1 MQTSRDSCYEDRATA
16 SKKEAARL
24 SQLLSVK
31 ASFNCNGFCQIS
43 RFIHIASTGK
53 SCIVS
58 KELQGV
64 DGEDRRQFL
73 ICSWDGNHAVGVL
86 CQLRITIHANA
97 DDDSTAA
104 LDFLQV
110 ADGLFV
116 DMRLGSKNN
125 NRYPLLNQG
134 KGPVL

>member
-1 MQTSRDSCYEDRATA
+1 MLRFLFYRNRFRQ
-16 SKKEAARL
+16 
-24 SQLLSVK
+24 V
-31 ASFNCNGFCQIS
+31 S

-58 KELQGV
+58 KELQGD

-116 DMRLGSKNN
+116 DMRLGSKNS
-125 NRYPLLNQG
+125 NRYPLFTQG